1 MQISLQFKMPQERF
15 TVLNTYSDPKSVPE
29 IMTPGRAFELRNS
42 HFDWKHK
49 TIIVCR
55 EDYERVEK
63 PNTRG
68 KVFGGSSCTHY
79 HTWVRGS
86 HASYDDWAEYGGE
99 TWDFKHC
106 EPYFTRVGGP

>member
-1 MQISLQFKMPQERF
+1 
-15 TVLNTYSDPKSVPE
+15 
-29 IMTPGRAFELRNS
+29 MTPGRAFELRDS
-42 HFDWKHK
+42 KYDWKHK
-49 TIIVCR
+49 TTMVAR

-68 KVFGGSSCTHY
+68 RVLGGSSCTHY

-86 HASYDDWAEYGGE
+86 HPTYDDWAEYGGE

-106 EPYFTRVGGP
+106 EPYFCKVSCLYTPYYISRTFSGM